1 VVHLTRRTAIG
12 AAIFVAGLTLGGPA
26 GAGPERGLRP
36 APSRVYE
43 LRESPA
49 FPSGARLSREE
60 RETLLAGGSVERPLV
75 LQRAA
80 SRYVGGVAYQLVR
93 ATPEE
98 VLATLQSTERLPQA
112 LPRTKSAKLVAAQG
126 RYAQVELVQGTSMVD
141 ATYTV
146 HLMRDSTRDEL
157 RFWLDRG
164 RPHDIADVWGY
175 FRVRRFD
182 RERSLI
188 TVAVALDV
196 GPGLVRMFFEERI
209 QRLILATPRHI
220 KDFVEPRRVAQAP

>member
-1 VVHLTRRTAIG
+1 MVGLTRRTAIG
-12 AAIFVAGLTLGGPA
+12 AAIFVAGLMLGGNA
-26 GAGPERGLRP
+26 GATPGRGLRP
-36 APSRVYE
+36 APARTQE
-43 LRESPA
+43 LRVAAASR
-49 FPSGARLSREE
+49 SDARLSGDE
-60 RETLLAGGSVERPLV
+60 RETLLAGGLVERPLT
-75 LQRAA
+75 LERSA

-93 ATPEE
+93 ASPEE
-98 VLATLQSTERLPQA
+98 VLATLQSIESLPRA
-112 LPRTKSAKLVAAQG
+112 LPRTKRAKLVAAEG

-146 HLMRDSTRDEL
+146 HLMRDAERDEL
-157 RFWLDRG
+157 RFWLDRA

-182 RERSLI
+182 RDRSLI

-196 GPGLVRMFFEERI
+196 GPGLVRMFFEQRI

-220 KDFVEPRRVAQAP
+220 KDFVEPRRLAQAR